1 MCQILHKKV
10 DGGGCKQY
18 RNRQAKCVAFKK
30 DDLKLRNIAFYKNVY
45 EHFFKHGDP
54 FYVTNLGNKHFL
66 WRTPKNMKK

>member
-30 DDLKLRNIAFYKNVY
+30 DDLKFRNIAFYKNVY

-54 FYVTNLGNKHFL
+54 FYI
-66 WRTPKNMKK
+66 KKQWEISTFYGAHRKS